1 MLGEIVDITHGDQTC
16 EAPVVIDEQQLLN
29 AAAIQNRLGKR
40 WRCVSRRSHQFVLGH
55 HVLDARLGGMI
66 DKANVAPSQDAN
78 HSGASRAVFGNRKS
92 TNAVFTHQL
101 LRALHGVCGC
111 KRDGIG
117 DDAVL
122 SSLDFLNFER
132 LPLRR
137 NIFVD
142 DVSSWLKTIHE
153 EARKVDDSATVR
165 VWLDE
170 LNDLFCVAIV
180 DASGCAE
187 CCVASPRT
195 PSTKEEQLILS
206 VINGGPEAE
215 EAFRNTVVKMMGDH
229 DKKPAKTESDKREEH
244 IADSVTDE
252 DMTDEEIDSMA
263 SKLDKTASLLANNQS
278 AAYMVELAASR
289 LREIKLG
296 E

>member
-1 MLGEIVDITHGDQTC
+1 MNKKLSSFASMF
-16 EAPVVIDEQQLLN
+16 EADTGMDTRDEL
-29 AAAIQNRLGKR
+29 
-40 WRCVSRRSHQFVLGH
+40 VSAWA
-55 HVLDARLGGMI
+55 DALVQ
-66 DKANVAPSQDAN
+66 KNSQ
-78 HSGASRAVFGNRKS
+78 RNRK
-92 TNAVFTHQL
+92 
-101 LRALHGVCGC
+101 
-111 KRDGIG
+111 
-117 DDAVL
+117 
-122 SSLDFLNFER
+122 
-132 LPLRR
+132 
-137 NIFVD
+137 FVAT

-263 SKLDKTASLLANNQS
+263 GKLDKTASLLANNQS